1 MRIKAAAAMEMLDG
15 DFGPL
20 DSQDISDLNTLN
32 RGNKASNKDSSL
44 VEKRTGKERSS
55 DPSRTI

>member
-15 DFGPL
+15 NFGPL
-20 DSQDISDLNTLN
+20 DSQDISEVNTLN
-32 RGNKASNKDSSL
+32 RGNKASNNDSSL

-55 DPSRTI
+55 DSSRTI

>member
-15 DFGPL
+15 NFGPL
-20 DSQDISDLNTLN
+20 DSQDISDLDTLN

-44 VEKRTGKERSS
+44 AE
-55 DPSRTI
+55 